1 VKASLVLVL
10 IASSVA
16 RAQPASDD
24 EARAKAF
31 YVEASRHYDL
41 REYAVAIEGF
51 RRAYTLVPDPL
62 FLFDIAQSYRQLH
75 DCENARGFYKNY
87 LINAPTADN
96 RDKVEAFIVELDACV
111 AQEEQQR
118 ARQPVDHPAP
128 VAPPAPSPHTTLKI
142 AGLVTA
148 GVGVALVGAAVYYSF
163 DAADKSRKLE
173 ELCAGGCSA
182 GDTLSLDLAGH
193 DAGRNAVVLYV
204 VGGAALAA
212 GAVMFGWA
220 SLDEPVAITPLP
232 GGAAVSTRVRF

>member
-1 VKASLVLVL
+1 VKAALVLVL
-10 IASSVA
+10 LVSVA

-24 EARAKAF
+24 EARAKTF
-31 YVEASRHYDL
+31 YIEASRHYDL

-75 DCENARGFYKNY
+75 DCDNARGFYKNY

-96 RDKVEAFIVELDACV
+96 RDKVEAFIAELDACV
-111 AQEEQQR
+111 AEEEQQR
-118 ARQPVDHPAP
+118 ARQHVDKPVP
-128 VAPPAPSPHTTLKI
+128 VTPPPPAPHTTLKI

-148 GVGVALVGAAVYYSF
+148 GVGAALVGAAVYYSF
-163 DAADKSRKLE
+163 QAADKSRQLE

-182 GDTLSLDLAGH
+182 ADTLALDLSGH
-193 DAGRNAVVLYV
+193 DAGRNAVVLYL
-204 VGGAALAA
+204 VGGAALAT
-212 GAVMFGWA
+212 GAALFGWA